1 MSEFLEGFEDADRE
15 AAKAGDVYRAEAG
28 TDAAAILVV
37 VPVDGQA
44 GCSGTGNNAAG
55 RPSSAQYKLTLIDEV
70 CCVSAKA

>member
-1 MSEFLEGFEDADRE
+1 MSGFLEGFEGADRE
-15 AAKAGDVYRAEAG
+15 AAKAGGVYRAEAG

-44 GCSGTGNNAAG
+44 GFTDIGNKAAG
-55 RPSSAQYKLTLIDEV
+55 RSSSAQYKLTLIDEV